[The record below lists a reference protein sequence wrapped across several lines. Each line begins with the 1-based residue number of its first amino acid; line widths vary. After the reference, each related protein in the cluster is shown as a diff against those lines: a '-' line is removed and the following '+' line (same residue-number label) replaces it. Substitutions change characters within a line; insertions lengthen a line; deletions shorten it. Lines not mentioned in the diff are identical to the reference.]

1 MKKICALLALGVVLA
16 FCLSGVSLAAEEPVY
31 GGTLVWRLVNDPPKM
46 DPAFSTDTTSSRALN
61 MVCQGL
67 VGYHPDGEGVLP
79 EIAESW
85 DVNDDATVW
94 TFHLR
99 KGVKFHKT
107 CEGQPTANGGREVTA
122 QDFKYSLERL
132 VKENSPRAYFVE
144 QIKGYQDFTDGK
156 ADEWVG
162 IEAVDDYT
170 LRFTLDYS
178 FAPFLSIL
186 AYNSFTVVPKEDAEK
201 WGKDFNFHLVG
212 SGPFMLEKWDHDNE
226 VVLVRNPDY
235 WKKDAEGNS
244 LPYLDKIVYRVIP
257 DNSVAY
263 LEFKKGNIDILQDV
277 PDEFYEEIKGDYS
290 ESGQFQERAHMGTY
304 YYGFNNAEEP
314 FKSNKKLRQA
324 LNYAVNREG
333 ISELVIN
340 GRYGPAKGI
349 LPPGMPGYNPNIKG
363 YEYNPEKAKQL
374 LKEAGYPDGIELTL
388 MYNNNPRHR
397 SIAEAIQA
405 QVSELGIKLNLK
417 VQDWGTHLDACSRG
431 EFEMF
436 RMAWVVD
443 YPDPDN
449 FLFVLLDSS
458 NIGSKG
464 NYSRYSNPQVDEWL
478 RAARSET
485 NWDKRVE
492 LYQKAEQQIV
502 DDAPWIFLFHYTTS
516 LVHGADVENVYLP
529 AMGDYTTDLTEVWME
544 KK

>member
-1 MKKICALLALGVVLA
+1 MKKLCRAAALVAALSICVAGAA
-16 FCLSGVSLAAEEPVY
+16 FAADGPVY
-31 GGTLVWRLVNDPPKM
+31 GGSLVWRLVNDPPKM
-46 DPAFSTDTTSSRALN
+46 DPAFSTDTTSSRTLN
-61 MVCQGL
+61 MVFQGL

-79 EIAESW
+79 ELAESW
-85 DVNDDATVW
+85 DANDDATVW

-99 KGVKFHKT
+99 KGVTFQKT
-107 CEGQPTANGGREVTA
+107 CEGEPTLSGGREVTA
-122 QDFKYSLERL
+122 HDFKYTFERL

-144 QIKGYQDFTDGK
+144 QIKGYKDFSDGK
-156 ADEWVG
+156 VDHWEGV
-162 IEAVDDYT
+162 EVVDDYT
-170 LRFTLDYS
+170 LRFTLDYP

-186 AYNSFTVVPKEDAEK
+186 AYNAFAVVPREDAEK
-201 WGKDFNFHLVG
+201 WGKDFNFHPVG
-212 SGPFMLEKWDHDNE
+212 TGPFMLKKWDHDNE
-226 VVLVRNPDY
+226 MILVKNPDY
-235 WKKDAEGNS
+235 WKKDAAGNS
-244 LPYLDKIVYRVIP
+244 LPYLDEIVYRVIP

-263 LEFKKGNIDILQDV
+263 LEFKKGNIGILQDV
-277 PDEFYEEIKGDYS
+277 PDEFYEEIKENYS
-290 ESGQFQERAHMGTY
+290 EGGLFQERPHMGTY

-324 LNYAVNREG
+324 LNYAVNREA

-340 GRYGPAKGI
+340 GRYGPAAGI
-349 LPPGMPGYNPNIKG
+349 LPPGMPGYNPDLRG
-363 YEYNPEKAKQL
+363 YSFDAAKAKEL
-374 LKEAGYPDGIELTL
+374 LKEAGYPDGVELTL

-405 QVSELGIKLNLK
+405 QVADLGIKLNLK

-464 NYSRYSNPQVDEWL
+464 NYSRYVNPQVDQLL
-478 RAARSET
+478 RDARSET

-492 LYQKAEQQIV
+492 LYHKAEQQIV
-502 DDAPWIFLFHYTTS
+502 DDAPWLFLFHYTTS
-516 LVHGADVENVYLP
+516 LVHNEKAKNVYLP
-529 AMGDYTTDLTEVWME
+529 SMGDYITDLSVVWMD
-544 KK
+544 K